1 LLSKLFVI
9 VRGNALVSFPQLE
22 REVSELREQLER
34 EKVVESSRDIW
45 GCNQG
50 MNRMVKEERRPMYG
64 KPLPYLERMHQPP
77 LEARQHHHQ
86 IYPPQNTYHRP
97 QFPNREDQ
105 QLESKSPRSI
115 GWERREAEAK
125 AAEDQVAQERAAAGR
140 KDAAARAPDAIT
152 GFDEVGSTGRGRKA
166 TNEARGAPNAAEEV
180 KEAAVPV
187 SVALPLKSAAPLA
200 PLESASSPVPPSAAA
215 RQVPARQ
222 RRRQRKLQQQQ
233 AARQQNAII
242 HAQRQSQREKVEEEE
257 AKDSVQA
264 QAGGGEELCEKPWS
278 RSMEVRGNEVGY
290 LLRNPVRSTQEMS
303 CALAAAEAGLL
314 FLDHL
319 EAKARELGVLRGTL
333 SRWILPFAEE
343 GQSVEGQRSFAREV
357 MTSLPPA
364 VKQKLSDKEV
374 NYLVKGANS
383 VRRLIRVKIAD
394 DNDLNQAK
402 ESLLITARFFKRVL
416 GEANDLNIEPYELLK
431 MRRG

>member
-1 LLSKLFVI
+1 
-9 VRGNALVSFPQLE
+9 
-22 REVSELREQLER
+22 
-34 EKVVESSRDIW
+34 
-45 GCNQG
+45 
-50 MNRMVKEERRPMYG
+50 MVNEERRPMYG

-77 LEARQHHHQ
+77 FEGRQQRHHNQ
-86 IYPPQNTYHRP
+86 SWQDACHRQQSP
-97 QFPNREDQ
+97 SREDQ
-105 QLESKSPRSI
+105 QFDSQSPRSV

-125 AAEDQVAQERAAAGR
+125 AAEDQVAQERAVSERKHAASTTHEAITRHDEVEATAGGPTGGR
-140 KDAAARAPDAIT
+140 YATVEARLAPDA
-152 GFDEVGSTGRGRKA
+152 VGDAKA
-166 TNEARGAPNAAEEV
+166 AAPG
-180 KEAAVPV
+180 
-187 SVALPLKSAAPLA
+187 SVASKAAAPLA
-200 PLESASSPVPPSAAA
+200 PLERASSPPSS

-233 AARQQNAII
+233 AARQQNATL
-242 HAQRQSQREKVEEEE
+242 HAQRQSQRHKEAEEEKE
-257 AKDSVQA
+257 CVRA
-264 QAGGGEELCEKPWS
+264 QTGGGEEVCEKPWS
-278 RSMEVRGNEVGY
+278 QSMEVRGSEVEY
-290 LLRNPVRSTQEMS
+290 LLRNPVRSAQEMS
-303 CALAAAEAGLL
+303 FTLAAAEAGLL

-319 EAKARELGVLRGTL
+319 EAKAQELGVLRGTL

-416 GEANDLNIEPYELLK
+416 GEASDLNTEPYELLK